1 MRRVRSDG
9 QDLRRRLQIQWQGI
23 VVVIRVL
30 VDVVALLEVVDDAL
44 RGLHVRHKGC
54 LQAGGQVHECV
65 VLFQHADNL
74 LEAVPSQLAPHQR
87 LVQLVVSNQISHK
100 DGRIAAL

>member
-54 LQAGGQVHECV
+54 LQLMDKNEGNKLEGRAQFEC
-65 VLFQHADNL
+65 
-74 LEAVPSQLAPHQR
+74 
-87 LVQLVVSNQISHK
+87 
-100 DGRIAAL
+100 